1 MSFILDALK
10 KSESDRQRQTG
21 PALFEAQIAP
31 PRPRPPLWS
40 IVVATLLGVNA
51 LIFGGWLLVRTA
63 HPVVAVA
70 TTAVPAATAGAGV
83 PATPGVSA
91 VSAKPAPP
99 GAAATASA
107 GMATAAEPAL
117 ATHRLSAPR
126 DPELAALDAEPDA
139 AAPGTGS
146 PGNSA
151 PVDDAP
157 AVVPATAPR
166 DLAPG
171 VRIQR
176 TSLPTRDELH
186 SPAVAALPELR
197 LDLHVYDP
205 SPAKRFVL
213 INMHRLR
220 EGESLPEG
228 VRVEHI
234 TADGA
239 ELEYQGQ
246 RFLLPRE

>member
-10 KSESDRQRQTG
+10 KSESDRQRQSG

-31 PRPRPPLWS
+31 PRPRLPLWS
-40 IVVATLLGVNA
+40 IVVAALLGMNA
-51 LIFGGWLLVRTA
+51 LIFGGWLVVRSA
-63 HPVVAVA
+63 HPGTVAA
-70 TTAVPAATAGAGV
+70 ATAVPATGAVTATPALPAPSGV
-83 PATPGVSA
+83 PAAGASVASA
-91 VSAKPAPP
+91 VESNSVTRRP
-99 GAAATASA
+99 
-107 GMATAAEPAL
+107 
-117 ATHRLSAPR
+117 SAPR
-126 DPELAALDAEPDA
+126 DPELAALDAAPDA
-139 AAPGTGS
+139 AEPGTAVT
-146 PGNSA
+146 P
-151 PVDDAP
+151 DDAP
-157 AVVPATAPR
+157 AIAPPSAPR
-166 DLAPG
+166 DIAPG
-171 VRIQR
+171 VRIQG

-205 SPAKRFVL
+205 IPTKRFVL

>member
-31 PRPRPPLWS
+31 PRPRVPLWS
-40 IVVATLLGVNA
+40 IIVAALLGVNA
-51 LIFGGWLLVRTA
+51 LIFGGWLLLRSG
-63 HPVVAVA
+63 HPAVPLA
-70 TTAVPAATAGAGV
+70 TTAVPAGSAVPAIPATPGLPAAGTAGAGV
-83 PATPGVSA
+83 
-91 VSAKPAPP
+91 
-99 GAAATASA
+99 
-107 GMATAAEPAL
+107 ATAAEPAPVP
-117 ATHRLSAPR
+117 HRPSAPR
-126 DPELAALDAEPDA
+126 DPELAALDGAPDA
-139 AAPGTGS
+139 AAPGTAS

-151 PVDDAP
+151 PADDAP

-166 DLAPG
+166 DVAPG
-171 VRIQR
+171 VRIQS

-186 SPAVAALPELR
+186 SPAIAALPELR